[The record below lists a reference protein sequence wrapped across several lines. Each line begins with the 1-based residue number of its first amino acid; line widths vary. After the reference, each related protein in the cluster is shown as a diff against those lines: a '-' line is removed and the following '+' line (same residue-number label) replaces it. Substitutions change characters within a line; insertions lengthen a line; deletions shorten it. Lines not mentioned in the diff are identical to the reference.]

1 MSAMMTRW
9 GAALDA
15 NAVLQEYPR
24 PQMVRESYVNLNG
37 YWNYAITE
45 GGAPGAEYDGRI
57 LVPFSP
63 EAPLSGVG
71 RSLAPGQTLWYRRAL
86 PCARQAGLRTLLH
99 FGAVD
104 QTARVY
110 VNGALAAEHTGG
122 YTAFSAD
129 ISALLTDGENI
140 LTVAVQDATEAVP
153 LSRGK
158 QKTKRGGIWY
168 TPQSGIW
175 QTVWMEHVPEEYI
188 SALRITPDAAHGQV
202 QITVL
207 SDAEREC
214 CIVFQGR
221 RIEGR
226 TNSGIM
232 ESVDEPEL
240 WSPESPRSWAQTRWT
255 AILPC
260 ATWA

>member
-37 YWNYAITE
+37 YWDHAITD

-110 VNGALAAEHTGG
+110 VNGSLAADSQPSSMLG
-122 YTAFSAD
+122 AAARICLS
-129 ISALLTDGENI
+129 ISCMALVIHGPG
-140 LTVAVQDATEAVP
+140 VGAWP
-153 LSRGK
+153 CSR
-158 QKTKRGGIWY
+158 
-168 TPQSGIW
+168 
-175 QTVWMEHVPEEYI
+175 
-188 SALRITPDAAHGQV
+188 L
-202 QITVL
+202 
-207 SDAEREC
+207 
-214 CIVFQGR
+214 
-221 RIEGR
+221 
-226 TNSGIM
+226 
-232 ESVDEPEL
+232 
-240 WSPESPRSWAQTRWT
+240 
-255 AILPC
+255 
-260 ATWA
+260 